1 MREIPRKKR
10 EGNEREYPIKK
21 VERRNPGAC
30 ISPKKTILFLRA
42 KNRRISRRSDR
53 DTRESERNYITK
65 RKWGIEEGIGEGG
78 KRDEEEREN

>member
-30 ISPKKTILFLRA
+30 VYRLR
-42 KNRRISRRSDR
+42 
-53 DTRESERNYITK
+53 K
-65 RKWGIEEGIGEGG
+65 RFCFFVPRIEEFLGDRTEIREKARGII
-78 KRDEEEREN
+78 